1 MAGAWQEPAP
11 SELNIVE
18 TGYGVEVQRD
28 RLSVKYVGEG
38 RHSLDVG
45 AVQANHPVP
54 AHQLVYYYELTCV
67 DQGEHRKIAIGFAE
81 KGFKMNRQPGWEPHS
96 YGYHGDDGQVY
107 HAAGKGEAY
116 GPTFGTGDTV
126 GACLHQGH
134 QTLFFTKNGVR
145 LKTAFRGVT
154 GRLYPTIGLH
164 SKNEHVRLNFGDM
177 PFKFD
182 LPGLL
187 REEQE
192 AHVREVA
199 SQALPPQVVPQ
210 VVRDYLHHCGYAASL
225 AALDSALLCPG
236 LPEPLAVPLQG
247 GGEAEAGCLALRQA
261 VRQRLMAGEVDA
273 ALQLVQAALPQVLGP
288 GYEEVQ
294 VQLYCQ
300 KYIELIRR
308 GEVLAAVE
316 CARSLLAPLRAWLPQ
331 CKGTLRDVVA
341 LVAYQK
347 PENSPLADLLLP
359 AQRAL
364 VADSVNTALLAAA
377 GGRLPGSVPT
387 SVLERLLA
395 HTCSLQQALTTL
407 SGGQGELMRLDQL
420 LDLSACHPYQS

>member
-145 LKTAFRGVT
+145 LKTAFRSVT

-308 GEVLAAVE
+308 GEVLAAVG
-316 CARSLLAPLRAWLPQ
+316 CARSLLAPLRARLPQ
-331 CKGTLRDVVA
+331 CQGTLRDVVA
-341 LVAYQK
+341 LVAYQE
-347 PENSPLADLLLP
+347 PEVGPG
-359 AQRAL
+359 
-364 VADSVNTALLAAA
+364 AAA
-377 GGRLPGSVPT
+377 PGW
-387 SVLERLLA
+387 A
-395 HTCSLQQALTTL
+395 HRQAGWQAGNAAGLRAPCTQSQIYLQV
-407 SGGQGELMRLDQL
+407 
-420 LDLSACHPYQS
+420 